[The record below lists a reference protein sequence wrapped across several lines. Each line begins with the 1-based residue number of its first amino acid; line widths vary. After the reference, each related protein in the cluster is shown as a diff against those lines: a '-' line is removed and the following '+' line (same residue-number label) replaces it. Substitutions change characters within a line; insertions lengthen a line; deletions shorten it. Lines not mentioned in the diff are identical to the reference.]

1 MCVLRNLTQQYLE
14 LLVISLDWCN
24 YYCLRWEQVCS
35 HSVSVTLFHI
45 CGICFYMFFI
55 IAFRHT
61 TLFFFHFPF
70 LFSFLFSF
78 ILLKLYGSGY
88 ETPTLT
94 RTPDTTR
101 TRTHEHLSNTSN
113 STWTRAS
120 LSCRCRCRV
129 GHWTR
134 LGAGV
139 SVLHRAQAG
148 KKKKEERIL
157 AIQ

>member
-1 MCVLRNLTQQYLE
+1 MKCFINFEMQFMHSKNDESSSPFSPNLTSFVSYFTIFSSTSCKKMGMKLGISNVVTS
-14 LLVISLDWCN
+14 LLLASALCCRVAS
-24 YYCLRWEQVCS
+24 
-35 HSVSVTLFHI
+35 
-45 CGICFYMFFI
+45 
-55 IAFRHT
+55 
-61 TLFFFHFPF
+61 
-70 LFSFLFSF
+70 
-78 ILLKLYGSGY
+78 Y